1 MNWFKRK
8 ETPPQ
13 PTVVSQEVLDLRASL
28 NAATQCAANQ
38 VVEIEQLK
46 KRLQEEETE
55 RAQLKSKLRDQTEAD
70 LVLVSLKIVYGAIAG
85 KTRAELSPLNQQQAL
100 LQQQAAQYEPYNG
113 FFGFGGGSLGSLLG
127 NYHH

>member
-13 PTVVSQEVLDLRASL
+13 PIAVSQEVLDLRASL

-38 VVEIEQLK
+38 VVEIESLK
-46 KRLQEEETE
+46 KRFQEKETE
-55 RAQLKSKLRDQTEAD
+55 CAELRSKLRDQTEAE
-70 LVLVSLKIVYGAIAG
+70 LVLVSLKIVHGAIAG
-85 KTRAELSPLNQQQAL
+85 KTRAELSPLYQQQAL
-100 LQQQAAQYEPYNG
+100 LQQQAAQYNPYNS
-113 FFGFGGGSLGSLLG
+113 FLSFGGGSLGSLLG